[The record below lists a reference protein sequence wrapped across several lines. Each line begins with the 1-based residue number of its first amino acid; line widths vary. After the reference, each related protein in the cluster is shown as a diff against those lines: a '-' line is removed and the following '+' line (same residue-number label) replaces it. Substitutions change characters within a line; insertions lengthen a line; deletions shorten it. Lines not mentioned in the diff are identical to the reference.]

1 MHYEL
6 LANYYDLS
14 IETKQYLEKAMDIF
28 NTIEDKEI
36 KKEVEILPGLR
47 EIIELD
53 KVDKKCMSLFLAA
66 FLVEGI
72 LRDLI
77 LKSEHIKLSSF
88 YDFLDLEKESDS
100 DNPKLVKPDSQYIN
114 LYNNWFREPLIFLN
128 DCKKKD
134 FDIYEIT
141 PETLYTLL
149 NIPYLQQLSIL
160 YQFGKYQ
167 NSKFDKYPSFQFV
180 LDDCIENGL
189 MKRKAKKFQ
198 RSNSLLD
205 KQNNN
210 INKPLSSLFKNLDID
225 YIVDEKPEE
234 QLQLDEDKIWG
245 ILDGV
250 QKKFIGQEKVAE
262 QLFYNIINNQE
273 LAKQDHINDGER
285 SIIFLDGPTGTG
297 KTAITRE
304 ITEQLD
310 IPFTST
316 SVINYSSTGY
326 VGGDITDT
334 LKKLYERANG
344 NLEKAQRG
352 IIVFDEFDKLASDSN
367 RGLVMKTAVQQ
378 QLLDFMGGGKY
389 EINVGPNFL
398 YSKKITFDTSKLTF
412 ICLGALSNLRQDK
425 QHVDNAVGFGQ
436 ALGDNI
442 MEYSITPQDLVDLGL
457 ERELVGRFNTYIHTE
472 EYSKDDLLRILKES
486 SISPLI
492 SLKKL
497 VESKGKQLVISD
509 DVYVEIARCAYELNT
524 GARSLQTVMNSIRTT
539 ILKELYRG
547 ENKEIVITAQLVE
560 QINNNTTT
568 RKVRK

>member
-1 MHYEL
+1 M
-6 LANYYDLS
+6 
-14 IETKQYLEKAMDIF
+14 T
-28 NTIEDKEI
+28 
-36 KKEVEILPGLR
+36 V
-47 EIIELD
+47 
-53 KVDKKCMSLFLAA
+53 
-66 FLVEGI
+66 
-72 LRDLI
+72 
-77 LKSEHIKLSSF
+77 
-88 YDFLDLEKESDS
+88 
-100 DNPKLVKPDSQYIN
+100 
-114 LYNNWFREPLIFLN
+114 
-128 DCKKKD
+128 KKKD

-457 ERELVGRFNTYIHTE
+457 ERELVGRFNTYLHTE
-472 EYSKDDLLRILKES
+472 EYSKDDLFRILKES

-497 VESKGKQLVISD
+497 IESKVKQLVITD